1 MWAMIG
7 RAAGILPVVIDL
19 IQNSGAPSWLSGA
32 GVGVLAA
39 TETAIRIKRK
49 RSTPAKPFDT
59 DEARRKV
66 EKIR

>member
-32 GVGVLAA
+32 GVGVLVV

-49 RSTPAKPFDT
+49 RSTASKPFDT
-59 DEARRKV
+59 KAAREKV
-66 EKIR
+66 ERMR